1 MSIYIEIDGDA
12 TRPQLSNPSDI
23 VVIPHVCNNIK
34 KFGAGFT
41 NSLNRTFGKGP
52 YETYMK
58 MDCGSSNGLKNFLGG
73 ISVCNIKNEGKIYVV
88 NMIAQEGIIGA
99 LNPKPI
105 KYWALM
111 HCMERVK
118 EFIGGLRS
126 ENPVPGINNFSRDV
140 VIHCPKFGSQLSAG
154 NWSLIKEL
162 IEEIWVD
169 SDIDVVVYN
178 YKK

>member
-1 MSIYIEIDGDA
+1 MSNYIEIDGDA
-12 TRPQLSNPSDI
+12 TKPQLSNPTDI
-23 VVIPHVCNNIK
+23 AVIPHVCNNIK

-41 NSLNRTFGKGP
+41 NSLNKTFGKGP
-52 YETYMK
+52 YETYMS
-58 MDCGSSNGLKNFLGG
+58 MDCGSPNGLKNFLGE
-73 ISVCNIKNEGKIYVV
+73 ISVCNIKDEGNIYVV
-88 NMIAQEGIIGA
+88 NMIAQNGVIGA

-118 EFIGGLRS
+118 EFIGGVVG
-126 ENPVPGINNFSRDV
+126 ENPDREV
-140 VIHCPKFGSQLSAG
+140 VIHTCRFGSDLAMG
-154 NWSLIKEL
+154 NWEFIKEL

-169 SDIDVVVYN
+169 SGIDVVIYN

>member
-88 NMIAQEGIIGA
+88 NMIAQEGVRSG

-105 KYWALM
+105 RYWALM
-111 HCMERVK
+111 KCMERVK
-118 EFIGGLRS
+118 EFIGGLK
-126 ENPVPGINNFSRDV
+126 EIADYDGNNPNREV
-140 VIHCPKFGSQLSAG
+140 VIHTCRFGSDLAMG
-154 NWSLIKEL
+154 NWEFIKEL
-162 IEEIWVD
+162 IDEIWVD
-169 SDIDVVVYN
+169 SGIDVVIYN